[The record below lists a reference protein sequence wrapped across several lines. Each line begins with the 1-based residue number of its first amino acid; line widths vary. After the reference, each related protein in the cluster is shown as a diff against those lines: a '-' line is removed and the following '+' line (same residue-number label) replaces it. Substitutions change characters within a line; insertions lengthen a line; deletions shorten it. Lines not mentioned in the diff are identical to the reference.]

1 MSPAPR
7 TSARPMRAD
16 AQRNRARLLEAA
28 LLAFSAEGSQEVT
41 LEAIAKQAGVGI
53 GTLYRHFPTREAL
66 VEATYRNELARL
78 CDGVDELVAAMPAD
92 EALRAWRDRFF
103 DYMATKREMGDALR
117 AVIAA
122 GSNPFA
128 ESRTRL
134 LQAMSTLLN
143 AGIAQGMLRDD
154 ISAEDVL
161 AGMSGISSATADSPQ
176 QRDRLLD
183 VLVDG
188 LRRRPES

>member
-1 MSPAPR
+1 M
-7 TSARPMRAD
+7 TTHTERPLRAD
-16 AQRNRARLLEAA
+16 AQRNRARLLAAA
-28 LLAFSAEGSQEVT
+28 LHAFAAEGSKDVT
-41 LEAIAKQAGVGI
+41 LEAIARQAGVGI

-78 CDGVDELVAAMPAD
+78 CDGVDELLATMPAD
-92 EALRAWRDRFF
+92 EALRAWRGRFF
-103 DYMATKREMGDALR
+103 DYMATKREMGEALQ

-122 GSNPFA
+122 GANPFA

-134 LQAMSTLLN
+134 LEAMTSLLD
-143 AGIAQGMLRDD
+143 AGIAQGLLRDD
-154 ISAEDVL
+154 ITAEDVL
-161 AGMSGISSATADSPQ
+161 AGMSGIAQATAGSPQ

-188 LRRRPES
+188 LRRRPAD

>member
-1 MSPAPR
+1 
-7 TSARPMRAD
+7 
-16 AQRNRARLLEAA
+16 
-28 LLAFSAEGSQEVT
+28 
-41 LEAIAKQAGVGI
+41 
-53 GTLYRHFPTREAL
+53 
-66 VEATYRNELARL
+66 
-78 CDGVDELVAAMPAD
+78 
-92 EALRAWRDRFF
+92 
-103 DYMATKREMGDALR
+103 
-117 AVIAA
+117 
-122 GSNPFA
+122 
-128 ESRTRL
+128 
-134 LQAMSTLLN
+134 MSTLLN